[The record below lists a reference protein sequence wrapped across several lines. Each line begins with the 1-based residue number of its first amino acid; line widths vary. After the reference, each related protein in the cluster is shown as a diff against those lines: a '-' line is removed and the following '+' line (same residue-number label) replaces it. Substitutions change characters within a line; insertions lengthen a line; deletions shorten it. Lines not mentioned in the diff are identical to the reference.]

1 MNENEKQPKKMSQEK
16 KKIVDEITRLQ
27 SKILSINQVLKDSHI
42 SDNLRSE
49 LLSDLRINENL
60 LSDIIEIEFS
70 KID

>member
-1 MNENEKQPKKMSQEK
+1 MSQEK
-16 KKIVDEITRLQ
+16 QKIVDEIARLQ
-27 SKILSINQVLKDSHI
+27 SKIMSIHQVLKDSNI

-60 LSDIIEIEFS
+60 LSDIIEDEFS